1 MRDKRREER
10 GGGEG
15 GKEGRGEEGEE
26 EKEGGGGEVNTPVLL
41 VVQNE
46 TTSPHLP
53 IPQPLDGGL
62 GEAKCYTH
70 KLCRLS
76 LRDQL

>member
-1 MRDKRREER
+1 MRDKR

-15 GKEGRGEEGEE
+15 GKEGKKREEGEEGEE
-26 EKEGGGGEVNTPVLL
+26 EKEGGGEVNTPVVL

>member
-26 EKEGGGGEVNTPVLL
+26 EKEGGGKVNTPVLL

-46 TTSPHLP
+46 ASSPHLP